1 MHKCKCVKASLLS
14 PYLQLSP
21 SAAGTSRNGLMTS
34 GTSGAHANTSELMQ
48 TLGTGVCIFT
58 AQQAVCILPPKQI
71 MAVWGELRV
80 GAGTSLAQGIFRVVT
95 LTATPLCHPQTT
107 TEGRDIKPCVSG
119 LRQCLVTAA
128 NRPGMDLGRLPNSS
142 AFSKAGSALPVS
154 LTCYPGN
161 SQTVPLLQ

>member
-1 MHKCKCVKASLLS
+1 MHKCKCVKASLLN

-21 SAAGTSRNGLMTS
+21 SAAGSSRNGLMTL
-34 GTSGAHANTSELMQ
+34 GTSGAHAITSEPMQ
-48 TLGTGVCIFT
+48 TLDTGVCIFT

-71 MAVWGELRV
+71 MAVWGELRG

-95 LTATPLCHPQTT
+95 ASPLCHPQTA

-128 NRPGMDLGRLPNSS
+128 NRPGMDLGRLPDSS